1 MPRTLFLTVAL
12 LVFLIPASVTGQV
25 PGERDLLIRLGGE
38 AGEILRQV
46 IASPYVVIE
55 SSAAGVEL
63 PRDTVFE
70 TSVVIVRGPVYVS
83 STVRGDVVVV
93 GGDLFMRPGAEIS
106 GRAVAIGGSTHHSTM
121 ARADGGLWSF
131 RFLNVEVRD
140 VPAGF
145 EVREGAPPPERMP
158 IATLPGAYGL
168 RMPTYNRV
176 DGVVLPW
183 GPELALAE
191 GRLRVTPLLA
201 YRSQL
206 GALDVSTHVRAEAG
220 PRWAI
225 ELTGSRGTFTNDGW
239 IQSDFGNSVTT
250 LLRGRDYR
258 NYWRA
263 ERFEGRVLPRL
274 MVGEVSL
281 VLGAGAR
288 TERAWSVAA
297 GGPWSIGGRDS
308 PEGTDRPNPEILPG
322 RMTSLLGLAGASW
335 EGVGMTLDGS
345 VEIEVIVDAPEDVRF
360 VQTTFDGSATIPTF
374 GFQSLTFRARALFTG
389 GDPASPQR
397 YAYLGGSGTL
407 PTFTIM
413 SMGGDRLFFLE
424 SSYNIRIDAV
434 AVGLLGS
441 PTISL
446 RHMLGAAGVDR
457 LPSLEQNIGLRV
469 ALGFFRADAVLEPVD
484 GRSWFELGLTFIR

>member
-1 MPRTLFLTVAL
+1 ML
-12 LVFLIPASVTGQV
+12 LCLIPTSVAAQAPT
-25 PGERDLLIRLGGE
+25 ERDLVIRLGGE
-38 AGEILRQV
+38 PGDILRQV
-46 IASPYVVIE
+46 VANPYVVIE
-55 SSAAGVEL
+55 APPEGVEL
-63 PRDTVFE
+63 PRDTVYE
-70 TSVVIVRGPVYVS
+70 TSVVIVRGPAFVS

-121 ARADGGLWSF
+121 ASAAGGLWSF

-145 EVREGAPPPERMP
+145 EIREGAPPPERMP
-158 IATLPGAYGL
+158 VVTLPGAYGL
-168 RMPTYNRV
+168 RIPTYNRV
-176 DGVVLPW
+176 DAVVLPW

-191 GRLRVTPLLA
+191 GRLRIAPLVT

-206 GALDVSTHVRAEAG
+206 GALDASAHVRAETG
-220 PRWAI
+220 PRFAI
-225 ELTGSRGTFTNDGW
+225 ELAGSRGTFTNDAW
-239 IQSDFGNSVTT
+239 IQSDFANSVTT

-263 ERFEGRVLPRL
+263 ERFEGRLLPRF
-274 MVGEVSL
+274 VIGEVSL

-288 TERAWSVAA
+288 AERAWSVGA
-297 GGPWSIGGRDS
+297 GGPWSVGGRDS
-308 PEGTDRPNPEILPG
+308 PEGTNRPNPDILPG
-322 RMTSLLGLAGASW
+322 RMTSALGLAQASW
-335 EGVGMTLDGS
+335 EGVGMRLNGGF
-345 VEIEVIVDAPEDVRF
+345 EIEAVLDAPEDQRF
-360 VQTTFDGSATIPTF
+360 VQITFDGGATIPTF
-374 GFQSLTFRARALFTG
+374 GFHSLEFRARALFTS
-389 GDPASPQR
+389 GDPAPPQR

-407 PTFTIM
+407 PTFTIL
-413 SMGGDRLFFLE
+413 SMGGDRLFYLE
-424 SSYNIRIDAV
+424 SSYKIPVDAI

-484 GRSWFELGLTFIR
+484 GRTWFELGMTFIR

>member
-1 MPRTLFLTVAL
+1 MPRTLLSVLVMLLFLL
-12 LVFLIPASVTGQV
+12 PASGVAQAPT
-25 PGERDLLIRLGGE
+25 ERDLLVRLGGE
-38 AGEILRQV
+38 PGDILRQV
-46 IASPYVVIE
+46 VANPYIVIE
-55 SSAAGVEL
+55 APPEGVEL
-63 PRDTVFE
+63 PRDTIYE
-70 TSVVIVRGPVYVS
+70 TSVVIVRGPAYVS
-83 STVRGDVVVV
+83 STVRGDVIVV

-121 ARADGGLWSF
+121 ARAAEGLWSF

-145 EVREGAPPPERMP
+145 EVREGAPQLERMP
-158 IATLPGAYGL
+158 VVTLPGAYGL

-176 DGVVLPW
+176 DAVVLPW

-191 GRLRVTPLLA
+191 GRLRITPLLT

-206 GALDVSTHVRAEAG
+206 GALDAGAHLRAEPG
-220 PRWAI
+220 PRLAI
-225 ELTGSRGTFTNDGW
+225 ELSGSRGTFTNDAW
-239 IQSDFGNSVTT
+239 IQTDFANSVTT

-263 ERFEGRVLPRL
+263 ERFEGWLLPRFA
-274 MVGEVSL
+274 VGEVNL

-288 TERAWSVAA
+288 SERAWSVDA
-297 GGPWSIGGRDS
+297 GGPWSLGGRDS
-308 PEGTDRPNPEILPG
+308 PEGTERPNPGILHG
-322 RMTSLLGLAGASW
+322 RLTSALGLAQATW
-335 EGVGMTLDGS
+335 EGVGMSLDGG
-345 VEIEVIVDAPEDVRF
+345 VEIEAVLDAPEDLRF
-360 VQTTFDGSATIPTF
+360 VQITFDGGVTIPTF
-374 GFQSLTFRARALFTG
+374 GFQSLAFRTRALFTS
-389 GDPASPQR
+389 GDPAPPQR
-397 YAYLGGSGTL
+397 HAYLGGSGTL

-424 SSYNIRIDAV
+424 SSYNIPIEAV

-441 PTISL
+441 PTVSL

-457 LPSLEQNIGLRV
+457 LPSLEQNIGVRV

-484 GRSWFELGLTFIR
+484 GRTWFELGMTFIR